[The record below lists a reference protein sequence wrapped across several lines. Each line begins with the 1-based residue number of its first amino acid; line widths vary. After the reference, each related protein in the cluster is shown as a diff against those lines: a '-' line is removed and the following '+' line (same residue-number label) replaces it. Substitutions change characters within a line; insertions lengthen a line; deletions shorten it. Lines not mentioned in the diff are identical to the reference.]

1 MSGQRQ
7 GGAPEPEF
15 EARVRALLAGDASL
29 VRPSPV
35 PYPEIRRRGV
45 LERRRRL
52 AVGGAA
58 LAALAVVPVGA
69 YALGGGTTA
78 SPAGPGPTVLASASP
93 APTGPATASAPPPSG
108 TPSGP
113 AAPTSSASASAS
125 SSASTPS
132 GDPSAPA
139 RPASAADQLL
149 DGITFDQAAAGLGK
163 CLDYNKAHR
172 LPKDPTYTDLGRPA
186 DYRIILA
193 MRSTGDSNAPGD
205 GYFVVAVREK
215 PKPTRLIC
223 TVKDGAA
230 DGLNT
235 SIGDPFGGVRTPVA
249 PDINSG
255 KLYQQSAIDKG
266 NWKLPFRWGIIGGY
280 RASVATMTVSY
291 GGGAGEVVL
300 DHGWFVATGTLDKQV
315 TVAPHLKG
323 YDAAGKLVY
332 DSDHDASYEKTLP

>member
-78 SPAGPGPTVLASASP
+78 SPAGPSPTVLASASP

-113 AAPTSSASASAS
+113 AAPTSSSASS

>member
-1 MSGQRQ
+1 MSGEQQ
-7 GGAPEPEF
+7 GGAAEPEF
-15 EARVRALLAGDASL
+15 EDRVRVLLAGDASL

-69 YALGGGTTA
+69 YALGGGGTTT
-78 SPAGPGPTVLASASP
+78 SPAGPSPTVLTSASP
-93 APTGPATASAPPPSG
+93 APTGPASASAPAPSG

-113 AAPTSSASASAS
+113 AAPTASSASSA
-125 SSASTPS
+125 SASTPS

-172 LPKDPTYTDLGRPA
+172 IPKDPTYTDLGRPA

-235 SIGDPFGGVRTPVA
+235 SIGDPFGDAGTRVA

-280 RASVATMTVSY
+280 RASVARMTVSY

-315 TVAPHLKG
+315 TAAPHLKG

-332 DSDHDASYEKTLP
+332 DSDQDASYEKTLP

>member
-1 MSGQRQ
+1 MSGQKQ
-7 GGAPEPEF
+7 GGAAEPEF
-15 EARVRALLAGDASL
+15 EARVRALLAGDAAL
-29 VRPSPV
+29 VRPSPA

-69 YALGGGTTA
+69 YALGGGTTT
-78 SPAGPGPTVLASASP
+78 SPAGPSPTVLASEHP
-93 APTGPATASAPPPSG
+93 APTR
-108 TPSGP
+108 
-113 AAPTSSASASAS
+113 SASASPPARSATAS
-125 SSASTPS
+125 PPA
-132 GDPSAPA
+132 PSAPSA
-139 RPASAADQLL
+139 TSTEPAHPASAQQLL
-149 DGITFDQAAAGLGK
+149 DGITFDQAAEGLGK

-172 LPKDPTYTDLGRPA
+172 IPKDPTYTDLGRPA

-215 PKPTRLIC
+215 PVPTRLIC
-223 TVKDGAA
+223 TIKDDAA
-230 DGLNT
+230 SGLNT
-235 SIGDPFGGVRTPVA
+235 SSGDPFGDAKTAVV

-255 KLYQQSAIDKG
+255 KLYEQSVIDKG
-266 NWKLPFRWGIIGGY
+266 HWKLPFRWGIIGGY

-315 TVAPHLKG
+315 TAAPHLKG
-323 YDAAGKLVY
+323 YDTTGKLVY

>member
-1 MSGQRQ
+1 MSGEKQ
-7 GGAPEPEF
+7 GGAAEPEF
-15 EARVRALLAGDASL
+15 EARVRALLAGDAAL

-58 LAALAVVPVGA
+58 LAALAAVPVGA
-69 YALGGGTTA
+69 YALGGGATTT
-78 SPAGPGPTVLASASP
+78 SPAGPSPTVLASERP
-93 APTGPATASAPPPSG
+93 APTLSATASG
-108 TPSGP
+108 TAS
-113 AAPTSSASASAS
+113 PTASATVSPPA
-125 SSASTPS
+125 
-132 GDPSAPA
+132 PSATPTEPA
-139 RPASAADQLL
+139 HPASAQQLL
-149 DGITFDQAAAGLGK
+149 DGITFGHAAEGLGK

-172 LPKDPTYTDLGRPA
+172 LPKDPTYTDLGSPA

-215 PKPTRLIC
+215 PVPTRLIC

-230 DGLNT
+230 SGLNT
-235 SIGDPFGGVRTPVA
+235 STGDPFGGAATPVV

-255 KLYQQSAIDKG
+255 KLYQQSVIDKG

-300 DHGWFVATGTLDKQV
+300 DHGWFVATGTLTKQV
-315 TVAPHLKG
+315 TAAPHLKG
-323 YDAAGKLVY
+323 YDATGKLVY
-332 DSDHDASYEKTLP
+332 DSDRDASYEKTLP

>member
-1 MSGQRQ
+1 MSGQKQ
-7 GGAPEPEF
+7 GGAAEPEF
-15 EARVRALLAGDASL
+15 EARVRALLAGDAAL

-69 YALGGGTTA
+69 YALGGGTTT
-78 SPAGPGPTVLASASP
+78 SPAGPSPTVLASEHP
-93 APTGPATASAPPPSG
+93 APTR
-108 TPSGP
+108 
-113 AAPTSSASASAS
+113 SASASPPAPS
-125 SSASTPS
+125 TTTSPPAPSATPT
-132 GDPSAPA
+132 APA
-139 RPASAADQLL
+139 RPASAANQLL

-172 LPKDPTYTDLGRPA
+172 IPKDPTYTDLGGPA

-215 PKPTRLIC
+215 PVPTRLIC
-223 TVKDGAA
+223 TIKDDAA
-230 DGLNT
+230 SGLNT
-235 SIGDPFGGVRTPVA
+235 SGGDPFGDAKTAVV

-255 KLYQQSAIDKG
+255 KLYEQSVIDKG

-315 TVAPHLKG
+315 TAAPHLKG
-323 YDAAGKLVY
+323 YDTTGKLVY

>member
-1 MSGQRQ
+1 MSGEKQA
-7 GGAPEPEF
+7 GATEPEF
-15 EARVRALLAGDASL
+15 EARVRALLAGDAAL

-58 LAALAVVPVGA
+58 LAALAAVPVGA
-69 YALGGGTTA
+69 YALGGGSTA
-78 SPAGPGPTVLASASP
+78 TSPAGPSPTVLASERP
-93 APTGPATASAPPPSG
+93 APTRSATASPPAPSA
-108 TPSGP
+108 TP
-113 AAPTSSASASAS
+113 T
-125 SSASTPS
+125 
-132 GDPSAPA
+132 APA
-139 RPASAADQLL
+139 RPASAAHQLL
-149 DGITFDQAAAGLGK
+149 DGITFDQAAEGLGK
-163 CLDYNKAHR
+163 CLDYNKAHH
-172 LPKDPTYTDLGRPA
+172 LPKDPAYIDLGRPA

-215 PKPTRLIC
+215 PVPARLIC
-223 TVKDGAA
+223 TVKDGRAE
-230 DGLNT
+230 GLNT
-235 SIGDPFGGVRTPVA
+235 SSGDPFGGTGTPVV

-255 KLYQQSAIDKG
+255 KLYQQSVIDKG

-300 DHGWFVATGTLDKQV
+300 DHGWFVATGTLHKQV
-315 TVAPHLKG
+315 TAAPHLKG
-323 YDAAGKLVY
+323 YDATGKLAY
-332 DSDHDASYEKTLP
+332 DSDRDASYEKTLP

>member
-1 MSGQRQ
+1 MSGQKQ

-15 EARVRALLAGDASL
+15 EDRVRVLLAGDASL

-58 LAALAVVPVGA
+58 LAALAAVPVGA
-69 YALGGGTTA
+69 YALGGGSTTT
-78 SPAGPGPTVLASASP
+78 SPAGPSPTVLASESP
-93 APTGPATASAPPPSG
+93 APTLSPTATAPAPSG
-108 TPSGP
+108 SPTGP
-113 AAPTSSASASAS
+113 AAPTSPSAP
-125 SSASTPS
+125 SASTPS
-132 GDPSAPA
+132 ATATAPA
-139 RPASAADQLL
+139 RPASAAHQLL

-163 CLDYNKAHR
+163 CLDYNKAQR
-172 LPKDPTYTDLGRPA
+172 QDPAYTDLGKPA

-215 PKPTRLIC
+215 PVAARLIC
-223 TVKDGAA
+223 SVKDGAA
-230 DGLNT
+230 SGLNT
-235 SIGDPFGGVRTPVA
+235 SIGDPFGDAGTPVV

-255 KLYQQSAIDKG
+255 KLYQQSVIDKG

-280 RASVATMTVSY
+280 RASVAAMTVSY
-291 GGGAGEVVL
+291 GDSAGEVVL
-300 DHGWFVATGTLDKQV
+300 DHGWFVATGTLAKQV
-315 TVAPHLKG
+315 TAAPHLKG

-332 DSDHDASYEKTLP
+332 DSDQDASYEKTLP

>member
-45 LERRRRL
+45 LERRRRRL

-58 LAALAVVPVGA
+58 LAALAAVPVGA
-69 YALGGGTTA
+69 YALGGGTTT
-78 SPAGPGPTVLASASP
+78 SPAGPSPTVVASERPAPTSP
-93 APTGPATASAPPPSG
+93 TGPAGPTGPATASAAAPSG
-108 TPSGP
+108 TPSAP
-113 AAPTSSASASAS
+113 VTASSPSTAPT
-125 SSASTPS
+125 
-132 GDPSAPA
+132 APA
-139 RPASAADQLL
+139 PPASAPQQLL
-149 DGITFDQAAAGLGK
+149 DGITFDQAAEGLGK

-186 DYRIILA
+186 DYRIVLA

-215 PKPTRLIC
+215 PVPARLIC

-230 DGLNT
+230 SGLNT
-235 SIGDPFGGVRTPVA
+235 SIGDPFGDARTPVV
-249 PDINSG
+249 PDLNSG
-255 KLYQQSAIDKG
+255 KLYQQTILDKG
-266 NWKLPFRWGIIGGY
+266 AWKLPFRWGIIGGY
-280 RASVATMTVSY
+280 RPSVATMTVSY
-291 GGGAGEVVL
+291 GGDAGEVVL
-300 DHGWFVATGTLDKQV
+300 DHGWFVATGTLHKQV

>member
-1 MSGQRQ
+1 MSGEKQ
-7 GGAPEPEF
+7 GGAAEPEF

-58 LAALAVVPVGA
+58 LAALAAVPVGA
-69 YALGGGTTA
+69 YAFGGGTTTT
-78 SPAGPGPTVLASASP
+78 SPAGPSPTVLTSARP
-93 APTGPATASAPPPSG
+93 APTGPATASAPAPSG
-108 TPSGP
+108 TPSAP
-113 AAPTSSASASAS
+113 AASSASA
-125 SSASTPS
+125 PS
-132 GDPSAPA
+132 GTPTAPA
-139 RPASAADQLL
+139 RPASAAHQLL
-149 DGITFDQAAAGLGK
+149 DGITFGQAAAGLGK

-172 LPKDPTYTDLGRPA
+172 LPKDPTYTDLGSPA

-215 PKPTRLIC
+215 PVPARLIC

-230 DGLNT
+230 SGLNT
-235 SIGDPFGGVRTPVA
+235 SIGDPFGDARTPVV

-255 KLYQQSAIDKG
+255 KLYQESVIDKG

-291 GGGAGEVVL
+291 GGSAGEVVL
-300 DHGWFVATGTLDKQV
+300 DHGWFVATGTLHKQV
-315 TVAPHLKG
+315 TAAPHLKG

>member
-1 MSGQRQ
+1 MSGQKQ
-7 GGAPEPEF
+7 GGAAEPEF

-58 LAALAVVPVGA
+58 LAALAAVPVGA
-69 YALGGGTTA
+69 YALGGGSTTT
-78 SPAGPGPTVLASASP
+78 SPAGPSPTVLTSASP
-93 APTGPATASAPPPSG
+93 APTRSAASTAPAPSG
-108 TPSGP
+108 TPT
-113 AAPTSSASASAS
+113 APTA

-132 GDPSAPA
+132 ATPTAPA
-139 RPASAADQLL
+139 RPASAAHQLL

-163 CLDYNKAHR
+163 CLDYNEAQH
-172 LPKDPTYTDLGRPA
+172 LPKDPTYIDLGRPA

-215 PKPTRLIC
+215 PVPVRLIC
-223 TVKDGAA
+223 TVKGGRAE
-230 DGLNT
+230 GLNT
-235 SIGDPFGGVRTPVA
+235 SSGDPFGDAGTPVV
-249 PDINSG
+249 PDMNSG
-255 KLYQQSAIDKG
+255 KLYQQSVIDKG
-266 NWKLPFRWGIIGGY
+266 DWKLPFRWGIIGGY

-291 GGGAGEVVL
+291 GDSAGEVVL
-300 DHGWFVATGTLDKQV
+300 DHGWFVATGTLHKQV
-315 TVAPHLKG
+315 TAAPHLKG
-323 YDAAGKLVY
+323 YDATGKLVY
-332 DSDHDASYEKTLP
+332 DSDHDGSYEKTLP

>member
-1 MSGQRQ
+1 MNGQKQ
-7 GGAPEPEF
+7 GGAAEPEF

-52 AVGGAA
+52 AAGGAA
-58 LAALAVVPVGA
+58 LAALAAVPVGA
-69 YALGGGTTA
+69 YALGGGSTAA
-78 SPAGPGPTVLASASP
+78 SPAGPSPTVLTSARP
-93 APTGPATASAPPPSG
+93 APTGPAT
-108 TPSGP
+108 
-113 AAPTSSASASAS
+113 PT
-125 SSASTPS
+125 
-132 GDPSAPA
+132 APA
-139 RPASAADQLL
+139 RPASAAHQLL
-149 DGITFDQAAAGLGK
+149 DGITFEQAAAGLGK

-172 LPKDPTYTDLGRPA
+172 LPRDPVHTDLGKPA

-215 PKPTRLIC
+215 PVPVRLIC
-223 TVKDGAA
+223 TVKDGGAS
-230 DGLNT
+230 GLNT
-235 SIGDPFGGVRTPVA
+235 SAGDPFGDAGTPVV

-255 KLYQQSAIDKG
+255 KLYQQSVIDKG

-291 GGGAGEVVL
+291 GGSAGEAVL
-300 DHGWFVATGTLDKQV
+300 DHGWFVATGTLHQQV
-315 TVAPHLKG
+315 TAAPHLKG
-323 YDAAGKLVY
+323 YDATGKLVY
-332 DSDHDASYEKTLP
+332 DSDQDTSYEKTLP

>member
-1 MSGQRQ
+1 MSGQKQ

-15 EARVRALLAGDASL
+15 EDRVRVLLAGDASL

-69 YALGGGTTA
+69 YALGGGSTTT
-78 SPAGPGPTVLASASP
+78 SPAGPSPSVLASESP
-93 APTGPATASAPPPSG
+93 APTLSPTTTAPAPSG
-108 TPSGP
+108 SPTGP
-113 AAPTSSASASAS
+113 AAPTSPSAP
-125 SSASTPS
+125 SASTPS
-132 GDPSAPA
+132 ATATAPA
-139 RPASAADQLL
+139 RPASAAHQLL

-163 CLDYNKAHR
+163 CLDYNKAQR
-172 LPKDPTYTDLGRPA
+172 QDPSYTDLGKPA

-215 PKPTRLIC
+215 PVPARLIC

-230 DGLNT
+230 EGLNT
-235 SIGDPFGGVRTPVA
+235 SIGDPFGDAKTPVV

-255 KLYQQSAIDKG
+255 KLYQQSVIDKG

-291 GGGAGEVVL
+291 GDSAGAVVL
-300 DHGWFVATGTLDKQV
+300 DHGWFVATGTLAKQV
-315 TVAPHLKG
+315 TAAPHLKG

-332 DSDHDASYEKTLP
+332 DSDQDASYEKTLP

>member
-1 MSGQRQ
+1 VSGQKQ
-7 GGAPEPEF
+7 DGAAEPEF
-15 EARVRALLAGDASL
+15 EDRVRVLLAGDASL

-69 YALGGGTTA
+69 YALGGGTTT
-78 SPAGPGPTVLASASP
+78 SPAGPSPTVLASGSP
-93 APTGPATASAPPPSG
+93 APALSPSATAPATSG
-108 TPSGP
+108 TPT
-113 AAPTSSASASAS
+113 APTAPT
-125 SSASTPS
+125 TPT
-132 GDPSAPA
+132 APA
-139 RPASAADQLL
+139 RPASAAHQLL

-172 LPKDPTYTDLGRPA
+172 IPKDPSYRDLGRPA

-215 PKPTRLIC
+215 PNPARLIC

-235 SIGDPFGGVRTPVA
+235 SIGDPFGDAGTAVV

-255 KLYQQSAIDKG
+255 KLYQQSFIDKG

-291 GGGAGEVVL
+291 GDGAGEVVL
-300 DHGWFVATGTLDKQV
+300 DHGWFVATGTLEKQV

-332 DSDHDASYEKTLP
+332 DSDQDASYEKTLP

>member
-1 MSGQRQ
+1 VSGEKQ
-7 GGAPEPEF
+7 GGAAEPEF

-69 YALGGGTTA
+69 YALGGGTTT
-78 SPAGPGPTVLASASP
+78 SPAGPSPTVLATERP
-93 APTGPATASAPPPSG
+93 APTPTGPTSPTGPATASAPARSG
-108 TPSGP
+108 TPSAP
-113 AAPTSSASASAS
+113 ATASAPSTAPT
-125 SSASTPS
+125 
-132 GDPSAPA
+132 APA
-139 RPASAADQLL
+139 RPASAAQQLL
-149 DGITFDQAAAGLGK
+149 DGITFDQAATGLGK
-163 CLDYNKAHR
+163 CLDYNKAQR
-172 LPKDPTYTDLGRPA
+172 LPKDPSYTDLGKPA
-186 DYRIILA
+186 DYRIVLA

-215 PKPTRLIC
+215 PVPARLIC

-230 DGLNT
+230 SGLNT
-235 SIGDPFGGVRTPVA
+235 SIGDPFGGAKTPVV
-249 PDINSG
+249 PDMNSG
-255 KLYQQSAIDKG
+255 KLYQQTILDKG
-266 NWKLPFRWGIIGGY
+266 AWKLPFRWGIIGGY
-280 RASVATMTVSY
+280 RPSVATMTVSY

-300 DHGWFVATGTLDKQV
+300 DHGWFVATGTLHKQV
-315 TVAPHLKG
+315 TAAPHLKG

>member
-1 MSGQRQ
+1 MSGQKQ
-7 GGAPEPEF
+7 GGAAEPEF

-69 YALGGGTTA
+69 YALGGGTTT
-78 SPAGPGPTVLASASP
+78 SPAGPSPTVLTSARP
-93 APTGPATASAPPPSG
+93 APTGPATASTPAPAG
-108 TPSGP
+108 TPSAP
-113 AAPTSSASASAS
+113 AASSTSSTSSASSPSA
-125 SSASTPS
+125 PS
-132 GDPSAPA
+132 VTPSAPA
-139 RPASAADQLL
+139 RPVSAAHQLL
-149 DGITFDQAAAGLGK
+149 DGITFDQAAEGLGK

-215 PKPTRLIC
+215 PVPARLIC

-230 DGLNT
+230 SGLNT
-235 SIGDPFGGVRTPVA
+235 SVGDPFGDARTPVV

-266 NWKLPFRWGIIGGY
+266 NWKLPFRWGIIGGR

-291 GGGAGEVVL
+291 GGSAGEVVL

-315 TVAPHLKG
+315 TAAPHLKG
-323 YDAAGKLVY
+323 YDARGKLVY
-332 DSDHDASYEKTLP
+332 DSDQDASYEKTLP

>member
-1 MSGQRQ
+1 MSGHKQ
-7 GGAPEPEF
+7 GGAAEPEF
-15 EARVRALLAGDASL
+15 EDRVRVLLAGDASL

-52 AVGGAA
+52 VVGGAA
-58 LAALAVVPVGA
+58 LAALAAVPVGA
-69 YALGGGTTA
+69 YALGGGTTT
-78 SPAGPGPTVLASASP
+78 SPAGPSPTVLASESP
-93 APTGPATASAPPPSG
+93 APALSPTATAPAPSG
-108 TPSGP
+108 TATGP
-113 AAPTSSASASAS
+113 AAPTAPSASSASATSAT
-125 SSASTPS
+125 AT
-132 GDPSAPA
+132 APA
-139 RPASAADQLL
+139 PPASAAHQLL
-149 DGITFDQAAAGLGK
+149 DGITFGQAAAGLGK

-172 LPKDPTYTDLGRPA
+172 LPKDPSYTDLGKPA

-215 PKPTRLIC
+215 PVPARLIC

-230 DGLNT
+230 EGLNT
-235 SIGDPFGGVRTPVA
+235 SSGDPFGDAKTPVV

-255 KLYQQSAIDKG
+255 KLYQQSVIDKG

-291 GGGAGEVVL
+291 GNGAGEVVL
-300 DHGWFVATGTLDKQV
+300 DHGWFVATGTLHKQV
-315 TVAPHLKG
+315 TAAPHLKG

-332 DSDHDASYEKTLP
+332 DSDQDASYEKTLP